1 MPLNLI
7 IRIKLMMNKKIKLNN
22 YQKKINFYRRKWI
35 IQTNLKKTSYF
46 TIDQII
52 CNQRMIGFNNKYIIY
67 KKKKNKYNHRRSS

>member
-67 KKKKNKYNHRRSS
+67 KKKKNKYNHRRSL

>member
-22 YQKKINFYRRKWI
+22 YQKKINFYRRKQI

-46 TIDQII
+46 TNDQII
-52 CNQRMIGFNNKYIIY
+52 CNQRMIGFNNKYVIY

>member
-35 IQTNLKKTSYF
+35 IQNNLKKTSYF